1 MIYCKYYE
9 YYWRMRSFLTP
20 EQILHEE
27 NGRKKIRQLYGMSKT
42 GLLGTFIGVGGATFL
57 ALKGQDLITKVL
69 VPTLTG
75 YLTTF
80 VTFTYTYR
88 VSVFFQMIIIKLI
101 LNFRKTLK

>member
-1 MIYCKYYE
+1 MDRKF
-9 YYWRMRSFLTP
+9 YWRIGSYLTP

-42 GLLGTFIGVGGATFL
+42 GRMGTFIVGVCVGGATFL
-57 ALKGQDLITKVL
+57 ALKGRGLKTRVL

-75 YLTTF
+75 GLTTF
-80 VTFTYTYR
+80 GADAYVGI

-101 LNFRKTLK
+101 